1 MDEKQLE
8 ERFRKL
14 EEQVESLFKNDHANE
29 IWQAKADMK
38 FEQIITVLDNL
49 RINIERVQSDII
61 NITQKPARR
70 IDSMIT
76 TALTVLT
83 TAVTM
88 WVITTFK
95 K

>member
-8 ERFRKL
+8 ERVRKL

-38 FEQIITVLDNL
+38 FEQILTNL
-49 RINIERVQSDII
+49 EVVQTSIKGMMD
-61 NITQKPARR
+61 KPTKR

-76 TALTVLT
+76 TALTVIV
-83 TAVTM
+83 TAATM
-88 WVITTFK
+88 WVINSLK